1 MPTYSFRCRKCGKE
15 VGAEL
20 GMNDTKVLPFACG
33 CGGEFARVY
42 HPLNVIYRPGGF
54 YTTDK
59 RLDNDDDD

>member
-1 MPTYSFRCRKCGKE
+1 MPTYSFRCQKCGKE

-33 CGGEFARVY
+33 CGGEYHRVF

-59 RLDNDDDD
+59 RLDDGDDD